1 MINHSP
7 SMIGNLTAIED
18 SEWDRMVADFQ
29 THPKPKRWK
38 YRLHGSNGQH
48 YVAVHCYNRFWHNDV
63 GLVWEIVPMR
73 EALQMEQDADIIC
86 NGAPPS
92 DVAALYK
99 RGFEV
104 HLAESLTY
112 KHRPKKH
119 PVRVKTKVGDPVRG

>member
-1 MINHSP
+1 MVAHAP
-7 SMIGNLTAIED
+7 ALLDHTTAIED
-18 SEWDRMVADFQ
+18 SEWEAMVADFQ
-29 THPKPKRWK
+29 AHPKPKKWK

-48 YVAVHCYNRFWHNDV
+48 HVAINYHGKFWHNDV

-73 EALQMEQDADIIC
+73 EALQMEQDKSIIC
-86 NGAPPS
+86 KGASPS

-104 HLAESLTY
+104 QLAESLTY

-119 PVRVKTKVGDPVRG
+119 PVRISTKAGEPVRG